1 MAVVL
6 MLQGKAESHPQAEQ
20 LERMIRTRVVQH
32 FLALEVG
39 DPELS
44 VVFTDDEHIRELN
57 HEWMGEDKPTDVLSF
72 PMFDGE
78 EFDEGHLLGDI
89 VVNLEYAERLVAT
102 REHRDRVAEE
112 LGVDASTLEWGLSQE
127 VDFLIIHGLLHL
139 VGHDHA
145 DADEEAVMKAE
156 ERRLWEHAGSIDI

>member
-1 MAVVL
+1 
-6 MLQGKAESHPQAEQ
+6 
-20 LERMIRTRVVQH
+20 MIRTRVARH

-57 HEWMGEDKPTDVLSF
+57 QEWMGEDRPTDVLSF

-78 EFDEGHLLGDI
+78 DLEGELDLLGDI

-102 REHRDRVAEE
+102 KEHRDRVAEE
-112 LGVDASTLEWGLSQE
+112 LGVEASTLEWGLVHE

-145 DADEEAVMKAE
+145 DADEEAAMKAE
-156 ERRLWEHAGSIDI
+156 ERRLWENAGSIDV

>member
-1 MAVVL
+1 MF
-6 MLQGKAESHPQAEQ
+6 E
-20 LERMIRTRVVQH
+20 
-32 FLALEVG
+32 
-39 DPELS
+39 
-44 VVFTDDEHIRELN
+44 
-57 HEWMGEDKPTDVLSF
+57 GEDF
-72 PMFDGE
+72 E
-78 EFDEGHLLGDI
+78 EELDLLGDI

-112 LGVDASTLEWGLSQE
+112 LGVEASTLEWGLPQE

-145 DADEEAVMKAE
+145 DAVEEAVMKAE